1 MAAASQKQD
10 TESGDQSAWHALDAE
25 EALSRLDASTAGLDA
40 QEVRRRL
47 AVYGENRQR
56 PPRRRGGLA
65 RFASQFR
72 NLLIYLL
79 LVAALVTAALGHWI
93 DTAVIV
99 AVVLINAI
107 IGTIQEGKAESALE
121 AIRGLLAPEATVRRS
136 GRRES
141 IDAAGL
147 VPGDILIL
155 EPGAKVT
162 ADVRLFSARGLA
174 IDESALTGESVPVS
188 KTTDPVPAQCGLGD
202 RHSMGFA
209 GTLVTAGE
217 GLGVVVATGERTQ
230 LGQVTEMLAE
240 VETLTTPLLRHL
252 DRLGRQLALIIVSTG
267 ALTALAGILLHGFSI
282 VEMFMAAVG
291 LAVAAIPEGLP
302 AIVTITLA
310 LGVQRLASRN
320 AIVRRLPAVE
330 TLGAVTVICS
340 DKTGTLTRNEM
351 TVQELLL
358 ADGLHVLR
366 DRAAPS
372 DGAADA
378 LARAVALCSD
388 AAVEPAGGERGRISG
403 DPMEVALLAL
413 AESAGVDIEAYRSA
427 HPRLD
432 GIPFDSGHRYMAT
445 VNADDDGHRLI
456 VKGAPEA
463 VVPRCDRVLTGSGTA
478 ALDEAA
484 WHRQAE
490 HMAAR
495 GLRLLAVAE
504 RRLDAGPADIHHGD
518 GPEGLVLIGLVAII
532 DPPRD
537 EAIAAVAAC
546 QRAGIEVKMITGDHA
561 VTAAAIGRQLG
572 LATDERGVTGDDL
585 DDLDEAAF
593 RRTARQR
600 SVFARVSPAHKLR
613 LVEALQADDEVV
625 AMTGDG
631 VNDAPALKRA
641 DVGVAMGRGG
651 TDAARESAEIVLA
664 DDNFATIEAAVHEG
678 RVIYDNIVKSILF
691 ILPTNAAQALLLVVA
706 VIAGLMLP
714 VTPVQILWVNMITAV
729 TLALALAFEPPEDAI
744 MARPPRRTNAS
755 LIPEGLGWRVI
766 IVAVAMLIGT
776 LGLFLRELAAGRDL
790 AEARTLAVNT
800 LVLFE
805 VWYLFSARRLRESA
819 LNRSGFF
826 GNRTVLIAGAVILLA
841 QLLFTYAPPMQLLF
855 DTRPLGLAEWFLAIA
870 VSLPIIAVA
879 EGHKA
884 WQRRAGVGVPGGA
897 GR

>member
-1 MAAASQKQD
+1 MAAASEKQD
-10 TESGDQSAWHALDAE
+10 KGAGEQSAWHALDSE
-25 EALSRLDASTAGLDA
+25 ETLRRLDVDLQGLGTA
-40 QEVRRRL
+40 EVARRL
-47 AVYGENRQR
+47 EAYGENLQR
-56 PPRRRGGLA
+56 PPRRRGRLA
-65 RFASQFR
+65 RLASQFR

-79 LVAALVTAALGHWI
+79 LAAALVTAALGHWI

-99 AVVLINAI
+99 AVVLVNAV
-107 IGTIQEGKAESALE
+107 IGTIQEGKAESAME
-121 AIRGLLAPEATVRRS
+121 AIRGLLSPEATVRR
-136 GRRES
+136 GDRRQS

-162 ADVRLFSARGLA
+162 ADVRLVGARGLA

-188 KTTDPVPAQCGLGD
+188 KTIDPVPAQCGLGD
-202 RHSMGFA
+202 RHSMAFA

-217 GLGVVVATGERTQ
+217 GLGVVVATGEQTE

-267 ALTALAGILLHGFSI
+267 ALTALGGILLHGFSI

-358 ADGLHVLR
+358 DDGLHVLHE
-366 DRAAPS
+366 DVAPS
-372 DGAADA
+372 GEVALG

-388 AAVEPAGGERGRISG
+388 AAVEPAGGEGGRISG

-413 AESAGVDIEAYRSA
+413 AESAGVDIEAYRAA

-445 VNADDDGHRLI
+445 VNRDDDGRRLI

-504 RRLDAGPADIHHGD
+504 RWVDDDSPDIHQGR
-518 GPEGLVLIGLVAII
+518 GPDGLVLIGLVAII

-572 LATDERGVTGDDL
+572 LEGDERGVTGDDL
-585 DDLDEAAF
+585 DELDDAGLREV
-593 RRTARQR
+593 ARQR

-691 ILPTNAAQALLLVVA
+691 ILPTNAAQALLLVIA
-706 VIAGLMLP
+706 VLTGLMLP

-729 TLALALAFEPPEDAI
+729 TLALALAFEPPEEAV
-744 MARPPRRTNAS
+744 MARPPRRTDAS

-790 AEARTLAVNT
+790 AEARTLAINT

-805 VWYLFSARRLRESA
+805 VWYLFSARRLRERS
-819 LNRSGFF
+819 LNRSGLL
-826 GNRTVLIAGAVILLA
+826 GNRIVLLAGAAILGA

-855 DTRPLGLAEWFLAIA
+855 DTRPLGPAEWLLAIA

-884 WQRRAGVGVPGGA
+884 WQHRRGVGLSPGA

>member
-1 MAAASQKQD
+1 MTAASEKQE
-10 TESGDQSAWHALDAE
+10 TGAGEQPAWHALDPE
-25 EALSRLDASTAGLDA
+25 EALRRLDADLEGLGA
-40 QEVRRRL
+40 AEVARRL
-47 AVYGENRQR
+47 EVHGPNLQR
-56 PPRRRGGLA
+56 PPRRRGRLA

-79 LVAALVTAALGHWI
+79 LAAALVTAALGHWI

-99 AVVLINAI
+99 AVVLVNAV
-107 IGTIQEGKAESALE
+107 IGTIQEGKAESAME
-121 AIRGLLAPEATVRRS
+121 AIRGLLSPEATVRRDD
-136 GRRES
+136 RRQT

-147 VPGDILIL
+147 VPGDLLIL

-162 ADVRLFSARGLA
+162 ADVRLVSARGLA

-188 KTTDPVPAQCGLGD
+188 KTIDPVPAQCGLGD
-202 RHSMGFA
+202 RHSMAFA
-209 GTLVTAGE
+209 GTLVTTGE
-217 GLGVVVATGERTQ
+217 GLGVVVATGERTE

-252 DRLGRQLALIIVSTG
+252 DRLGRQLALMIVSTG

-358 ADGLHVLR
+358 ADGLHVLHEE
-366 DRAAPS
+366 AAPS
-372 DGAADA
+372 GEAAVA

-403 DPMEVALLAL
+403 DPMEIALLAL

-445 VNADDDGHRLI
+445 VNSDDKRRRLI

-463 VVPRCDRVLTGSGTA
+463 VVPRCERVLTGSGTA

-504 RRLDAGPADIHHGD
+504 RWLDDDSTAIHHGH
-518 GPEGLVLIGLVAII
+518 GPDGLVLIGLVAII

-572 LATDERGVTGDDL
+572 LESDERGVTGDDL
-585 DDLDEAAF
+585 DALDDAGLREV
-593 RRTARQR
+593 ARQR

-691 ILPTNAAQALLLVVA
+691 ILPTNAAQALLLVIA
-706 VIAGLMLP
+706 VLAGLMLP

-776 LGLFLRELAAGRDL
+776 LGLFLRELADGRDL
-790 AEARTLAVNT
+790 AEARTLAINT

-819 LNRSGFF
+819 LNRSGLF
-826 GNRTVLIAGAVILLA
+826 GNRIVLLAGVAIIVA

-855 DTRPLGLAEWFLAIA
+855 DTRALGSAEWLMAVL

-884 WQRRAGVGVPGGA
+884 WQRRRGVGLSSGM

>member
-1 MAAASQKQD
+1 MSAAQEQPESAS
-10 TESGDQSAWHALDAE
+10 TDQPVWHALDAE
-25 EALSRLDASTAGLDA
+25 AALRRLDVDLPGLSA
-40 QEVRRRL
+40 AEVAKRL
-47 AVYGENRQR
+47 EVHGENRQR
-56 PPRRRGGLA
+56 PPRRRSRLA
-65 RFASQFR
+65 RLGSQFH

-79 LVAALVTAALGHWI
+79 LAAALVTAALGHWI

-99 AVVLINAI
+99 AVVLVNAL
-107 IGTIQEGKAESALE
+107 IGYFQEGKAESAME
-121 AIRGLLAPEATVRRS
+121 AIRGLLAPEATVRR
-136 GRRES
+136 GDRRQS

-162 ADVRLFSARGLA
+162 ADVRLVSARGLA
-174 IDESALTGESVPVS
+174 IDESALTGESLPVS
-188 KTTDPVPAQCGLGD
+188 KTIDPVPASCGLGD
-202 RHSMGFA
+202 RHCMAFA

-230 LGQVTEMLAE
+230 LGQVTEMLAA

-267 ALTALAGILLHGFSI
+267 ALTALGGILLHGFSI

-310 LGVQRLASRN
+310 LGVQRLAARN

-351 TVQELLL
+351 TARELLL
-358 ADGLHVLR
+358 ADGLHVLQEA
-366 DRAAPS
+366 AAPS
-372 DGAADA
+372 GDTARA
-378 LARAVALCSD
+378 LAGAVVLCSD
-388 AAVEPAGGERGRISG
+388 AAVDPAGGEGGRISG
-403 DPMEVALLAL
+403 DPMEVALLGL
-413 AESAGVDIEAYRSA
+413 AESAGIDIEAYRA
-427 HPRLD
+427 ARPRLD
-432 GIPFDSGHRYMAT
+432 GIPFDAGHRYMAS
-445 VNADDDGHRLI
+445 VNRDGAGHRLI

-463 VVPRCDRVLTGSGTA
+463 VVPRCDQVLTGSGTA
-478 ALDEAA
+478 PLDEPA

-504 RRLDAGPADIHHGD
+504 RRVDDDPPDIHHGH
-518 GPEGLVLIGLVAII
+518 GPEGLVLIGLVAIV

-572 LATDERGVTGDDL
+572 LGGDQRGVTGDDL
-585 DDLDEAAF
+585 DGLDAAAL
-593 RRTARQR
+593 RSIARER

-613 LVEALQADDEVV
+613 LVEALQADNEVV

-678 RVIYDNIVKSILF
+678 RVIYDNIVKSICF
-691 ILPTNAAQALLLVVA
+691 ILPTNAAQALLLVIA
-706 VIAGLMLP
+706 VLAGLMLP

-729 TLALALAFEPPEDAI
+729 TLALALAFEPPEEAV
-744 MARPPRRTNAS
+744 MARPPRLANAA
-755 LIPEGLGWRVI
+755 LIPAGLGSRVVV
-766 IVAVAMLIGT
+766 VALAMLAGT
-776 LGLFLRELAAGRDL
+776 LGLFLRELAAGRAL

-805 VWYLFSARRLRESA
+805 VWYLFSARRLHESA
-819 LNRSGFF
+819 LNRAGLL
-826 GNRTVLIAGAVILLA
+826 GNRVALMAGAAIIGA
-841 QLLFTYAPPMQLLF
+841 QLLFTYAPPMQRLF
-855 DTRPLGLAEWFLAIA
+855 DTRPLGLDEWLLALA
-870 VSLPIIAVA
+870 VSLPIIALA
-879 EGHKA
+879 EAHKH
-884 WQRRAGVGVPGGA
+884 WRRQRGLPR
-897 GR
+897 